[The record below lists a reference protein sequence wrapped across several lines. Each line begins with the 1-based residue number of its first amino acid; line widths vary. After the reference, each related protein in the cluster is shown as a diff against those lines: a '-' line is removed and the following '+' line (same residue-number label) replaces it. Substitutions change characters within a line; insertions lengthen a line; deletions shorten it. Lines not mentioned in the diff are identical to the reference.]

1 MTSVR
6 PPSNPP
12 GGRGSGFPA
21 AFAIGVVICLIIAG
35 AVVLVSRH
43 SSAPQRAAQVVKF
56 PFGPAEQ
63 AYAPNIHFTKIK
75 LARAENFLGEEF
87 TYVQVTVINAGTQT
101 VDGLS
106 INLEFSD
113 PFKQVI
119 LRDSEQ
125 LVRTT
130 DPPLKPGEQRGLQ
143 ITIGGIPAE
152 WNHENPVFKVTGL
165 ILK

>member
-1 MTSVR
+1 MR
-6 PPSNPP
+6 PPSSSPRR
-12 GGRGSGFPA
+12 RGSGFPA

-43 SSAPQRAAQVVKF
+43 SSAPQRAAQVEKF

-87 TYVQVTVINAGTQT
+87 TYVQVTVTNAGTQT

-106 INLEFSD
+106 INLEFND